1 MQQIEHSD
9 KGCNLCGKCCYI
21 KYIHDIEPLNESTI
35 RKIGKITGMDRN
47 EFTEIQPGH
56 YGFYPYLKYIKDKN
70 ADSHCIFLLNSD
82 DGTRPCSLFDGK
94 HDYRPSYCR
103 MYPHDSD
110 TCLENRI
117 IHSSSRTRSLRI
129 IVRQVTNTIYAF
141 VFG

>member
-1 MQQIEHSD
+1 MQDIEDSNE
-9 KGCNLCGKCCYI
+9 GCILCGKCCYL
-21 KYIHDIEPLNESTI
+21 KYVPDKERLNEI
-35 RKIGKITGMDRN
+35 EVRRIENITGMSRE
-47 EFTEIQPGH
+47 EFTEILPAR
-56 YGFYPYLKYIKDKN
+56 YDSYPFLKYVPDKN
-70 ADSHCIFLLNSD
+70 GDHHCIFLLHSD